1 MMQETPPDTLR
12 IDIVSDVM
20 CPWCAIGYSQLARAI
35 EETGAKVQ
43 ILWHPFE
50 LNPEMPPEG
59 QNLRAHI
66 MEKYGSSREESD
78 AARAK
83 LTALG
88 ATLGFTFDFS
98 DESRMVNSFRA
109 HQLIEWAA
117 AQGRQTEMK
126 LALLRAHFSE
136 GRDVSDIATLAA
148 IAGELGLD
156 GEDART
162 ALETARYAGDVRAM
176 QRFWIEKG
184 IRGVPA
190 MVFDLKH
197 LVTGAQGVENYSRL
211 LTQLA
216 PAASPA

>member
-1 MMQETPPDTLR
+1 MQETPPDTLR

-88 ATLGFTFDFS
+88 ATLGFAFDFT